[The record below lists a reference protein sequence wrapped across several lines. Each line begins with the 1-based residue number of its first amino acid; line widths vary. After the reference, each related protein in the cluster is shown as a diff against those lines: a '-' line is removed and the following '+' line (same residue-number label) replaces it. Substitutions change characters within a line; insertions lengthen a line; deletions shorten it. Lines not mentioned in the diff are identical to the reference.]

1 MKYVFVLNT
10 VLYTCLLSVI
20 SDQLI
25 CPVYEKCLRF
35 QAEKA
40 YQLIGPKVFLLIKI
54 RVFRHPVQSDTFPWS
69 LSVSD

>member
-25 CPVYEKCLRF
+25 CPVYEKSLRF
-35 QAEKA
+35 QDEKS
-40 YQLIGPKVFLLIKI
+40 YQLIGELTSSPGYTVIMIQIKLC
-54 RVFRHPVQSDTFPWS
+54 T
-69 LSVSD
+69 